1 MGREAEGQAVWRGET
16 GAVKAVLESDA
27 LILRGEAD
35 PNLPDPGTG
44 RPWATLAE
52 ERPDP

>member
-1 MGREAEGQAVWRGET
+1 MAFLTEYGLFLAKT
-16 GAVKAVLESDA
+16 

-44 RPWATLAE
+44 TPWATLAE